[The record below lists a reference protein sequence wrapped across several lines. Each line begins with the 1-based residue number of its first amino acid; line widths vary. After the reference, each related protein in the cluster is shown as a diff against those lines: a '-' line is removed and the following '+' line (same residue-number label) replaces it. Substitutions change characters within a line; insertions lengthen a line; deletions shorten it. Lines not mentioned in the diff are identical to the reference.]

1 MHARVT
7 ERIKDFHAIFI
18 LNRNQAC
25 NATFWR
31 KIFKNKLAYT
41 AVIKVRSNQENL
53 IKKDLEKERRK
64 KREWAICR
72 PVQEQNQFQKGQR
85 EENVDQRQT
94 LEQTHGTIVADHDK

>member
-1 MHARVT
+1 MHTRVT
-7 ERIKDFHAIFI
+7 ERINDFHAIFI

-41 AVIKVRSNQENL
+41 TVIKVRSNQENL

-64 KREWAICR
+64 RENE
-72 PVQEQNQFQKGQR
+72 PY
-85 EENVDQRQT
+85 VDQYKNKINFRKVKEKRMLT
-94 LEQTHGTIVADHDK
+94 KDKLLSKLHGTIVADHDK